1 MTREVLPL
9 VRVTY
14 TGQITKEELTE
25 QLNELFSRFLDELY
39 EKENPEVDED

>member
-1 MTREVLPL
+1 MLPL

-14 TGQITKEELTE
+14 TGQITREELAE